1 MRSNIQT
8 EEIYRVQL
16 REIISI
22 IQGISVECKWFLSS
36 NQLIELLGI
45 RKEDYYKIL
54 YSFRNSVFNPAKLTG
69 FHEEEA
75 YYLCQLLEII
85 MGLGDIEDEFI
96 HSGIYFNEKSLGM
109 IRENF
114 INNITLALSRHRVD
128 KDLLLL
134 LSSATIHFDDAF
146 DTYFYD
152 KFSMDRIISL
162 TIEEFLETN
171 QIDPFFGGEIFL
183 KNYLDDQVQYKK
195 IPFEKLTEEYRE
207 RYHYELFGRMRNNPL
222 KNKIP
227 KEMRAL
233 FQFFD
238 LDYDA
243 DKKKLNARYKE
254 LLKIYHPDINKN
266 GLEKT
271 KEIIQ
276 KYKKLSSLLKT

>member
-1 MRSNIQT
+1 
-8 EEIYRVQL
+8 
-16 REIISI
+16 
-22 IQGISVECKWFLSS
+22 
-36 NQLIELLGI
+36 
-45 RKEDYYKIL
+45 
-54 YSFRNSVFNPAKLTG
+54 
-69 FHEEEA
+69 
-75 YYLCQLLEII
+75 
-85 MGLGDIEDEFI
+85 
-96 HSGIYFNEKSLGM
+96 
-109 IRENF
+109 
-114 INNITLALSRHRVD
+114 
-128 KDLLLL
+128 
-134 LSSATIHFDDAF
+134 
-146 DTYFYD
+146 
-152 KFSMDRIISL
+152 
-162 TIEEFLETN
+162 
-171 QIDPFFGGEIFL
+171 
-183 KNYLDDQVQYKK
+183 VQYKK